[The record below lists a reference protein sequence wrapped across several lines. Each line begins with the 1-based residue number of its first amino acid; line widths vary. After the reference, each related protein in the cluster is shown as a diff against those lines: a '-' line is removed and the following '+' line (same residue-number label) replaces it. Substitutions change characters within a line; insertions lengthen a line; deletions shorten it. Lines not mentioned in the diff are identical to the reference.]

1 MHTLQDLHTNQVSS
15 NKAKEIL
22 NYIIYNCCHQNDN
35 DDEDLKKSKIIKMID
50 DLYNSL
56 FCADATLDE
65 QLDSVDYNCSGFS
78 AYSDKIQEEN
88 EIYRERLYNYENPKV
103 FHKPY
108 YIFQIL
114 ACIYYESISMQKQL
128 LNIHSMFYE
137 DFFEKLYNLDEYEFI
152 IMILYH
158 TLLKNK
164 TVNYFRLF

>member
-1 MHTLQDLHTNQVSS
+1 
-15 NKAKEIL
+15 
-22 NYIIYNCCHQNDN
+22 
-35 DDEDLKKSKIIKMID
+35 
-50 DLYNSL
+50 
-56 FCADATLDE
+56 
-65 QLDSVDYNCSGFS
+65 LDSVDYNCSGFS

-114 ACIYYESISMQKQL
+114 TCIYYESISMQKQL

-158 TLLKNK
+158 ALLKNK